1 MRAALPFLYLPES
14 ESLLDASPTAGC
26 AAEGACLA
34 CYILAVLVRRILALV
49 LAGSALIFGGAATQA
64 SQGSQAARSIK
75 ILSAKAEKGVVTVRV
90 SIAGWKMYPTL
101 VGKAPKPD
109 GGHWHIYVN
118 GRYNNFSTSATR
130 GQTNPKKKLGPGEYR
145 IGAVLANNNHT
156 EPKPKVRSAPV
167 IVTVESAAQTT

>member
-1 MRAALPFLYLPES
+1 MIPRRIAVLAL
-14 ESLLDASPTAGC
+14 AG
-26 AAEGACLA
+26 
-34 CYILAVLVRRILALV
+34 AVLV
-49 LAGSALIFGGAATQA
+49 FGAAVTHA
-64 SQGSQAARSIK
+64 SQVSQTARSIK

-101 VGKAPKPD
+101 VGKAPKLD

-130 GQTNPKKKLGPGEYR
+130 GQTKPTKKLGPGEYR

-156 EPKPKVRSAPV
+156 ELKPKVRSAPV